1 MKILFP
7 ERIEEFSRKHADA
20 KEALER
26 WSGKLADAE
35 WKSHADLK
43 ADFPSADFV
52 GNNRYV
58 FNIKVFFAGTV
69 AIRFI
74 GTHSE
79 YDKIKD
85 IKNI

>member
-1 MKILFP
+1 MKFLTISIVYSVICCIFAPKLKERTTGMKILFP
-7 ERIEEFSRKHADA
+7 ERIEEFSRKH
-20 KEALER
+20 
-26 WSGKLADAE
+26 
-35 WKSHADLK
+35 
-43 ADFPSADFV
+43 
-52 GNNRYV
+52 
-58 FNIKVFFAGTV
+58 

>member
-35 WKSHADLK
+35 WKSHADL
-43 ADFPSADFV
+43 
-52 GNNRYV
+52 
-58 FNIKVFFAGTV
+58 
-69 AIRFI
+69 
-74 GTHSE
+74 
-79 YDKIKD
+79 
-85 IKNI
+85 